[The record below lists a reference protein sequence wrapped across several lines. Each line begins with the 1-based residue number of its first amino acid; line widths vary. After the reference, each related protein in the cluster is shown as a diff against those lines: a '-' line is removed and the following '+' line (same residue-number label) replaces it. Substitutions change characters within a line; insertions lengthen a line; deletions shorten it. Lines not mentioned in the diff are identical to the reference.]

1 MHDAIDRPSPTADT
15 LSRTAIPLNSSA
27 IMFCL
32 DTALILLVWP
42 FAAWFT
48 LADRIPR
55 LDLEIAIILA
65 LYPIANLISL
75 YALGLYRRDIILTV
89 RRSIRRLPLVV
100 GIGTIAATSLMLLL
114 PLLLATNRA
123 SWPHR
128 LPDPLFV
135 AATICFTGCGVAA
148 RLVFLRLRKSG
159 LLKRRL
165 LVIGAGQRAWDLA
178 WMLRNEGRNLHYEVH
193 FIHDEQFGPIDP
205 RVEAENPRSIIRNA
219 NSYLAAARKLRADQI
234 VIAPDERRGMKLDRL
249 IDCKMA
255 GYPVY
260 QYMDFLESEIR
271 RIDIKRLDLS
281 WLLYS
286 DGFAATM
293 FDRVL
298 KRALDVSV
306 SLLLLVAASPF
317 LLGGIAAVWLQD
329 RHWPFYSQTRVTKGM
344 RPFRILKLRT
354 MRINAES
361 GGAVWAGS
369 NDRRITRVGNFL
381 RRTRIDE
388 IPQLFNILRG
398 EMSFVGPRPERP
410 EFITDLAAQL
420 PLYNERHIVK
430 AGLTGWAQINYPYG
444 ASLDDAR
451 SKLSYDL
458 YYVKN
463 ASIALDIL
471 IILQTL
477 RVVLWPSGVR

>member
-1 MHDAIDRPSPTADT
+1 MNAA
-15 LSRTAIPLNSSA
+15 A

-32 DTALILLVWP
+32 DAGLIVLVWP
-42 FAAWFT
+42 FAAWFAVSGMMPHAG
-48 LADRIPR
+48 LQIG
-55 LDLEIAIILA
+55 LILA
-65 LYPIANLISL
+65 LYPAVNLVSL
-75 YALGLYRRDIILTV
+75 YALGLYRRDVILAV

-100 GIGTIAATSLMLLL
+100 GIGTLVTSALVLMLPTLL
-114 PLLLATNRA
+114 GVNQHN
-123 SWPHR
+123 WPR
-128 LPDPLFV
+128 PLPDPLFV
-135 AATICFTGCGVAA
+135 ASSICFTGCGVAA
-148 RLVFLRLRKSG
+148 RLAFLRLRKSG

-165 LVIGAGQRAWDLA
+165 LVIGAGKRAWDLR
-178 WMLRNEGRNLHYEVH
+178 WMLQSEGRNLHYEVT
-193 FIHDEQFGPIDP
+193 FVHDAGFGAIDP
-205 RVEAENPRSIIRNA
+205 RLEHDGAVRVIQAPGGF
-219 NSYLAAARKLRADQI
+219 LDAARRTRADQI
-234 VIAPDERRGMKLDRL
+234 VIAPDERRGMALDRL

-255 GYPVY
+255 GYPIY
-260 QYMDFLESEIR
+260 QYMSFLETEIR

-286 DGFAATM
+286 DGFTYTM

-298 KRALDVSV
+298 KRGLDVSV
-306 SLLLLVAASPF
+306 SLVLLVCASPF
-317 LLGGIAAVWLQD
+317 LLGGILAVWLQD
-329 RHWPFYSQTRVTKGM
+329 RGSPFYSQTRVTKGM
-344 RPFRILKLRT
+344 RHFKILKLRT
-354 MRINAES
+354 MLLNAES
-361 GGAVWAGS
+361 AGAVWA
-369 NDRRITRVGNFL
+369 DAKDPRITRVGNFL

-398 EMSFVGPRPERP
+398 DMSFVGPRPERP
-410 EFITDLAAQL
+410 EFTAKLAAQL

-463 ASIALDIL
+463 ASIPLDLL

>member
-1 MHDAIDRPSPTADT
+1 MPDALDLPPPTAYIAPH
-15 LSRTAIPLNSSA
+15 RTTIPLNSSA
-27 IMFCL
+27 IMFGL
-32 DTALILLVWP
+32 DAALILLAWP

-48 LADRIPR
+48 VADRIPR
-55 LDLEIAIILA
+55 LDLTIAGILA
-65 LYPIANLISL
+65 LYPVANLIAL
-75 YALGLYRRDIILTV
+75 YALGLYRRDVILAV
-89 RRSIRRLPLVV
+89 RRSIRRLPFVV
-100 GIGTIAATSLMLLL
+100 GIGTIGATI
-114 PLLLATNRA
+114 PVLLLATLRP
-123 SWPHR
+123 SWFHR

-135 AATICFTGCGVAA
+135 AATICFTGCGVTA
-148 RLVFLRLRKSG
+148 RLIFLRLRKSG

-165 LVIGAGQRAWDLA
+165 LVVGAGARAWDLA
-178 WMLRNEGRNLHYEVH
+178 WMLRNEGRNLHYQVH
-193 FIHDEQFGPIDP
+193 FIHDERFGPIDP
-205 RVEAENPRSIIRNA
+205 RVQSENPRSIIRRST
-219 NSYLAAARKLRADQI
+219 SYLATARQLHADQI
-234 VIAPDERRGMKLDRL
+234 VIAPDERRGMALDRL

-286 DGFAATM
+286 DGFAATL

-298 KRALDVSV
+298 KRALDVTV

-344 RPFRILKLRT
+344 RTFRILKLRT
-354 MRINAES
+354 MRIDAEAA
-361 GGAVWAGS
+361 GAVWAGS
-369 NDRRITRVGNFL
+369 NDRRITKVGNFL

-398 EMSFVGPRPERP
+398 DMSFVGPRPERP
-410 EFITDLAAQL
+410 EFITELAAKL

>member
-1 MHDAIDRPSPTADT
+1 M
-15 LSRTAIPLNSSA
+15 NSSV
-27 IMFCL
+27 IMFCI
-32 DTALILLVWP
+32 DAALIAIVWP
-42 FAAWFT
+42 FAAWYA
-48 LADRIPR
+48 LPQR
-55 LDLEIAIILA
+55 LPQVDLEIVVILA
-65 LYPIANLISL
+65 LYPAANLIAL
-75 YALGLYRRDIILTV
+75 YALGLYRRDVILTV

-100 GIGTIAATSLMLLL
+100 GIGTLAASAVFLLL
-114 PLLLATNRA
+114 PFVLATNHHG
-123 SWPHR
+123 WPRH

-135 AATICFTGCGVAA
+135 AASICFTGCGVTA
-148 RLVFLRLRKSG
+148 RLAFLRLRKSG

-165 LVIGAGQRAWDLA
+165 LVIGAGKRAWDLV
-178 WMLRNEGRNLHYEVH
+178 WMLQSEGRNLHYDVTFVH
-193 FIHDEQFGPIDP
+193 DPSFGPIDP
-205 RVEAENPRSIIRNA
+205 RLEHENTLRVIQAPDGI
-219 NSYLAAARKLRADQI
+219 LQTARRLRAEQI
-234 VIAPDERRGMKLDRL
+234 VIAPDERRGMALDRL

-260 QYMDFLESEIR
+260 QYMSFLETEIR

-286 DGFAATM
+286 DGFSFNM
-293 FDRVL
+293 FDRAL

-306 SLLLLVAASPF
+306 SLILLVGTSPF
-317 LLGGIAAVWLQD
+317 LLGGMLAVWLQD
-329 RHWPFYSQTRVTKGM
+329 RGSPFYSQMRVTKGA
-344 RPFRILKLRT
+344 RHFKILKLRT
-354 MRINAES
+354 MRLNAES
-361 GGAVWAGS
+361 AGAVWA
-369 NDRRITRVGNFL
+369 DAKDPRITRAGNFL

-398 EMSFVGPRPERP
+398 DMSFVGPRPERP
-410 EFITDLAAQL
+410 EFTAKLAAQL

-463 ASIALDIL
+463 ASIAFDLL

>member
-1 MHDAIDRPSPTADT
+1 MNPAA
-15 LSRTAIPLNSSA
+15 L
-27 IMFCL
+27 MFCL
-32 DTALILLVWP
+32 DAALIIIVWP
-42 FAAWFT
+42 FAAWFA
-48 LADRIPR
+48 LPKPLPR
-55 LDLEIAIILA
+55 VGLEIVFILA
-65 LYPIANLISL
+65 LYPMANLISI

-100 GIGTIAATSLMLLL
+100 GIGTIMASGVVLTLPVLLVTHRH
-114 PLLLATNRA
+114 A
-123 SWPHR
+123 WPHR

-135 AATICFTGCGVAA
+135 AASICFTGCGIAA
-148 RLVFLRLRKSG
+148 RLTFLRLRKSG

-165 LVIGAGQRAWDLA
+165 LIIGAGCRAWDLA
-178 WMLRNEGRNLHYEVH
+178 WMLESEGRNLHYDVT
-193 FIHDEQFGPIDP
+193 FVHDERFGAIDP
-205 RVEAENPRSIIRNA
+205 RLEGDNA
-219 NSYLAAARKLRADQI
+219 RQVIQAPNGFLDVAKHLRADQI
-234 VIAPDERRGMKLDRL
+234 VIAPDERRGMALDRL

-260 QYMDFLESEIR
+260 QYMSFLEAEIR

-286 DGFAATM
+286 DGFSYTL
-293 FDRVL
+293 FDRCL
-298 KRALDVSV
+298 KRALDVGV
-306 SLLLLVAASPF
+306 SLLLLVGASPF

-329 RHWPFYSQTRVTKGM
+329 RGSPFYSHTRVTRGM
-344 RPFRILKLRT
+344 RSFKILKLRT
-354 MRINAES
+354 MRLNSETS
-361 GGAVWAGS
+361 GAVWADA
-369 NDRRITRVGNFL
+369 NDPRITKVGNFL

-398 EMSFVGPRPERP
+398 DMSFVGPRPERP
-410 EFITDLAAQL
+410 EFTKDLAAQL

-430 AGLTGWAQINYPYG
+430 SGLTGWAQINYPYG

-463 ASIALDIL
+463 ASIAFDML

>member
-1 MHDAIDRPSPTADT
+1 MNAA
-15 LSRTAIPLNSSA
+15 A

-32 DTALILLVWP
+32 DAALIMLAWP
-42 FAAWFT
+42 FAAWFAVPGI
-48 LADRIPR
+48 LPR
-55 LDLEIAIILA
+55 AGLQIGLILA
-65 LYPIANLISL
+65 LYPAANLVSL
-75 YALGLYRRDIILTV
+75 YALGLYRRDVILTV

-100 GIGTIAATSLMLLL
+100 GIGTLAASALVLMLPMLL
-114 PLLLATNRA
+114 GLDRQN
-123 SWPHR
+123 WPR
-128 LPDPLFV
+128 LLPDPLFV
-135 AATICFTGCGVAA
+135 AASICFTGCGVAT
-148 RLVFLRLRKSG
+148 RLAFLRLRKSG

-165 LVIGAGQRAWDLA
+165 LVIGAGKRAWDLM
-178 WMLRNEGRNLHYEVH
+178 WMLHSEGRNLHYEVT
-193 FIHDEQFGPIDP
+193 FVHDAGFGVIDP
-205 RVEAENPRSIIRNA
+205 RLEHDPKVRVIQAPSGF
-219 NSYLAAARKLRADQI
+219 LDAARRIRADQI
-234 VIAPDERRGMKLDRL
+234 VIAPDERRGMALDRL

-255 GYPVY
+255 GYPIY
-260 QYMDFLESEIR
+260 QYMSFLETEIR

-286 DGFAATM
+286 DGFTYTM

-306 SLLLLVAASPF
+306 SLILLACAAPF
-317 LLGGIAAVWLQD
+317 LLLGILAVWLQD
-329 RHWPFYSQTRVTKGM
+329 RGSPFYSQTRVTKGM
-344 RPFRILKLRT
+344 RHFKILKLRT
-354 MRINAES
+354 MLLNAES
-361 GGAVWAGS
+361 AGAVWA
-369 NDRRITRVGNFL
+369 DTKDPRITRVGNFL

-398 EMSFVGPRPERP
+398 DMSFVGPRPERP
-410 EFITDLAAQL
+410 EFTAKLAAQL

-463 ASIALDIL
+463 ASIAFDLL

>member
-1 MHDAIDRPSPTADT
+1 MNAA
-15 LSRTAIPLNSSA
+15 AV
-27 IMFCL
+27 MFCL
-32 DTALILLVWP
+32 DAALIVVVWP
-42 FAAWFT
+42 FAAWFA
-48 LADRIPR
+48 LPGRLPRI
-55 LDLEIAIILA
+55 DFEIVLILA
-65 LYPIANLISL
+65 LYPLANLLSL
-75 YALGLYRRDIILTV
+75 YALGLYRRDVILTV

-100 GIGTIAATSLMLLL
+100 GIGTVAASALVLVLPMLLARQGKAWP
-114 PLLLATNRA
+114 PL
-123 SWPHR
+123 

-135 AATICFTGCGVAA
+135 AASTCFTGCGVAA
-148 RLVFLRLRKSG
+148 RLAFLRLRKSG

-165 LVIGAGQRAWDLA
+165 LVVGAGRRAWDLA
-178 WMLRNEGRNLHYEVH
+178 WMLQSEGRNLHYDVT
-193 FIHDEQFGPIDP
+193 FVHDERFGPVDP
-205 RVEAENPRSIIRNA
+205 RLQRDDSRRVIQSPGGILEV
-219 NSYLAAARKLRADQI
+219 ARQLRADQI
-234 VIAPDERRGMKLDRL
+234 VIAPDERRGMALDRL

-260 QYMDFLESEIR
+260 QYMSFLEAEIR

-286 DGFAATM
+286 EGFSYTM
-293 FDRVL
+293 FDRAL

-306 SLLLLVAASPF
+306 SLILLIVASPF
-317 LLGGIAAVWLQD
+317 LLGGILAVWLQD
-329 RHWPFYSQTRVTKGM
+329 RGSPFYSQIRVTKGM
-344 RPFRILKLRT
+344 RHFKILKLRT
-354 MRINAES
+354 MRLDSETA
-361 GGAVWAGS
+361 GAVWADAH
-369 NDRRITRVGNFL
+369 DRRITRVGNFL

-410 EFITDLAAQL
+410 EFTRELALQL

-463 ASIALDIL
+463 ASIAFDLL

>member
-1 MHDAIDRPSPTADT
+1 MNAA
-15 LSRTAIPLNSSA
+15 A

-32 DTALILLVWP
+32 DAGLIMLVWP
-42 FAAWFT
+42 FAAWFAVPGI
-48 LADRIPR
+48 LPR
-55 LDLEIAIILA
+55 AGLEIGLILA
-65 LYPIANLISL
+65 LYPAANLVSL
-75 YALGLYRRDIILTV
+75 YALGLYRRDVILTV

-100 GIGTIAATSLMLLL
+100 GIGTLAASALVLMLPALL
-114 PLLLATNRA
+114 GLDRQN
-123 SWPHR
+123 WPR
-128 LPDPLFV
+128 PLPDPLFV
-135 AATICFTGCGVAA
+135 AASICFTGCGVAT
-148 RLVFLRLRKSG
+148 RLAFLRLRKSG

-165 LVIGAGQRAWDLA
+165 LVIGAGKRACDLM
-178 WMLRNEGRNLHYEVH
+178 WMLHSEGRNLHYEVT
-193 FIHDEQFGPIDP
+193 FVHDAGFGVIDP
-205 RVEAENPRSIIRNA
+205 RLDHDPKVRVIQAPSGF
-219 NSYLAAARKLRADQI
+219 LDAARRIRADQI
-234 VIAPDERRGMKLDRL
+234 VIAPDERRGMALDRL

-255 GYPVY
+255 GYPIY
-260 QYMDFLESEIR
+260 QYMSFLETEIR

-286 DGFAATM
+286 DGFTYTM

-306 SLLLLVAASPF
+306 SLILLICAAPF
-317 LLGGIAAVWLQD
+317 LLLGILAVWLQD
-329 RHWPFYSQTRVTKGM
+329 RGSPFYSQTRVTKGM
-344 RPFRILKLRT
+344 RHFKILKLRT
-354 MRINAES
+354 MLLNAES
-361 GGAVWAGS
+361 AGAVWA
-369 NDRRITRVGNFL
+369 DAKDPRITRVGNFL

-398 EMSFVGPRPERP
+398 DMSFVGPRPERP
-410 EFITDLAAQL
+410 EFTAKLAAQL

-463 ASIALDIL
+463 ASIAFDLL

>member
-1 MHDAIDRPSPTADT
+1 MNA
-15 LSRTAIPLNSSA
+15 SA

-32 DTALILLVWP
+32 DAMLIVIVWP
-42 FAAWFT
+42 FAAWFA
-48 LADRIPR
+48 LPGRAPR
-55 LDLEIAIILA
+55 LGVEIVLILA
-65 LYPIANLISL
+65 LYPVANLISL
-75 YALGLYRRDIILTV
+75 YALGLYRRDLILTV

-100 GIGTIAATSLMLLL
+100 GIGTVAASALVLLIPMVL
-114 PLLLATNRA
+114 SRRHD
-123 SWPHR
+123 WPGH

-135 AATICFTGCGVAA
+135 SASLCFTGCGIAA
-148 RLVFLRLRKSG
+148 RLAFLRLRKSG

-165 LVIGAGQRAWDLA
+165 LVIGAGKRAWDLV
-178 WMLRNEGRNLHYEVH
+178 WMLQSEGRNLHYEVTFVH
-193 FIHDEQFGPIDP
+193 EAGFGEIDP
-205 RVEAENPRSIIRNA
+205 RLENDSALRVIQAPNGF
-219 NSYLAAARKLRADQI
+219 LDAAQRMRADQI
-234 VIAPDERRGMKLDRL
+234 VIAPDERRGMALDRL

-255 GYPVY
+255 GYPIY
-260 QYMDFLESEIR
+260 QYMSFLETEIR

-286 DGFAATM
+286 DGFSYTM
-293 FDRVL
+293 FDRFL

-306 SLLLLVAASPF
+306 SVVLLVGASPF
-317 LLGGIAAVWLQD
+317 LLGGILAVWLQD
-329 RHWPFYSQTRVTKGM
+329 RGSPFYSQTRVTKGM
-344 RPFRILKLRT
+344 RPFKILKLRT
-354 MRINAES
+354 MLQNSETA
-361 GGAVWAGS
+361 GAVWA
-369 NDRRITRVGNFL
+369 DAKDPRITRVGNFL

-388 IPQLFNILRG
+388 IPQLINILRG
-398 EMSFVGPRPERP
+398 DMSFVGPRPERP
-410 EFITDLAAQL
+410 EFTAQLAAQL
-420 PLYNERHIVK
+420 PMYNERHIVK

-463 ASIALDIL
+463 ASIAFDLL